1 MNSATSLSSQ
11 SIGRQFDGG
20 LGARR
25 PGKVLIATSGA
36 SQCASVSVFL
46 ARRGHA
52 FVIAETQDDALAHLK
67 SGSIDLVVTAMPGP
81 DADAELMR
89 LVRQVTPGL
98 PVILLALGGGELD
111 GAHLDCATSLTRAV
125 AGEAPEAQSRL
136 ASLTTRERQVLNLIV
151 GGRANKVIAYELSI
165 SPRTVENHRARVM
178 EKLRVKSVAE
188 LVRLAL
194 HAGDK
199 EYARPEKFARGHDT
213 GNHRTLPAD
222 A

>member
-20 LGARR
+20 LGTQR

-67 SGSIDLVVTAMPGP
+67 SSCIDLVVTAMPGP
-81 DADAELMR
+81 DADADLMR

-98 PVILLALGGGELD
+98 PVIFLALGAGELD
-111 GAHLDCATSLTRAV
+111 GAHLDCATGLTRAV
-125 AGEAPEAQSRL
+125 AGDAPEAQSRL

-194 HAGDK
+194 HAGD
-199 EYARPEKFARGHDT
+199 PECGQPAKFSHSHDT
-213 GNHRTLPAD
+213 GDHRATSA
-222 A
+222 